1 MTGARCDQLW
11 FTIAELTAAR
21 IPSLSARQLKRL
33 APQWRASQPD
43 KVRKRAGRGG
53 GFEFHISLLPA
64 AAQARMSRRPDPADA
79 TAPARK
85 SANDDRSR
93 ALWARYE
100 SLSKKQKDECA
111 RRLKALKRVEALS
124 QAGLT
129 DSAAVAVAAGE
140 EKIAAGTVWRWL
152 AMVKSER
159 RGDWLAAL
167 APAYRATKTFSPCDE
182 RAWNALLTDYLRSE
196 KPGFSACYRRM
207 KKAAAKEGWSPIP
220 SERALR
226 RRLDAEAPRAARVV
240 AREGRDAAK
249 ALYPAQR
256 RSRAG
261 LHAMSAVNFDG
272 HKFDVFVRF
281 EDGRIGRPF
290 LIAIQ
295 DVYSGKI
302 LSWRYAESE
311 NRIAVRL
318 AIGDMVERFG
328 IPDAAYL
335 DNGRAFASKWI
346 TGGAANRFRFKIRD
360 EDPNGLLVSLGVDIH
375 WTTPYAGQSKPIE
388 RAFRDLCED
397 VAKHPFCAGAY
408 TGNRPDA
415 KPENYGDRAIPF
427 EEFKAFANEQIADHN
442 AREGRR
448 TETAAGRSFDHAFA
462 KSMESAIVRWASPA
476 QRRLWLLA
484 AERVTARKPSGEIHL
499 FNNRY
504 WSPALNEWT
513 GKKVTVRFDPDN
525 LAAPA
530 LVYGPDDALIAEAQ
544 CIDDAGFASAEDA
557 KSHAKARSDY
567 LKSVKRTD
575 ALRDRMRVDDLA
587 DLYTDKKPGGP
598 RETPTPQKPAVQR
611 LAVGWHGPAGE
622 AGGDDMDQAE
632 FEAAFGRGLRL
643 VSEE

>member
-1 MTGARCDQLW
+1 MTEARCDQLW

-21 IPSLSARQLKRL
+21 IPSLSGRQLKRL
-33 APQWRASQPD
+33 GPQWRASQPD
-43 KVRKRAGRGG
+43 KVRRRAGRGG
-53 GFEFHISLLPA
+53 GYEFHISLLPA
-64 AAQARMSRRPDPADA
+64 AAQARMSRQTKA
-79 TAPARK
+79 TGPAPAKPK
-85 SANDDRSR
+85 SANDERSR
-93 ALWARYE
+93 TLWARYE
-100 SLSKKQKDECA
+100 GLSKKQKDECA
-111 RRLKALKRVEALS
+111 RRMDALKRIEALS

-140 EKIAAGTVWRWL
+140 TKIAAGTLWRWL
-152 AMVKSER
+152 RMVKGER
-159 RGDWLAAL
+159 RADWLAAL
-167 APAYRATKTFSPCDE
+167 APAYRSTKTFNKCDE
-182 RAWNALLTDYLRSE
+182 RAWNALLTDYLRPE

-207 KKAAAKEGWSPIP
+207 KKAAVKEGWTPIP

-226 RRLDAEAPRAARVV
+226 RRMEAEAPRAARVV
-240 AREGRDAAK
+240 ARDGRDAAK

-261 LHAMSAVNFDG
+261 LSAMSAVNFDG

-281 EDGRIGRPF
+281 ADGRIGRPF

-311 NRIAVRL
+311 NKIAVRL
-318 AIGDMVERFG
+318 AIGDMVERYG

-346 TGGAANRFRFKIRD
+346 TGAAPNRFRFKVRD
-360 EDPNGLLVSLGVDIH
+360 EDPNGLLVSLGVEIH

-408 TGNRPDA
+408 TGNKPDA
-415 KPENYGDRAIPF
+415 KPENYGKRAIPI
-427 EEFKAFANEQIADHN
+427 EEFKAFADQQIAEHN

-448 TETAAGRSFDHAFA
+448 TETAGGRSFDIAFA
-462 KSMESAIVRWASPA
+462 TSMESAIVRWAAPA
-476 QRRLWLLA
+476 QRHLWLLA

-504 WSPALNEWT
+504 WTPELNQWT
-513 GKKVTVRFDPDN
+513 GQKVTVRFDPDN
-525 LAAPA
+525 LAAPL
-530 LVYGPDDALIAEAQ
+530 LVYGPDDALIAEAE
-544 CIDDAGFASAEDA
+544 CIDDAGFASADDA
-557 KSHAKARSDY
+557 KTHAKARRDY
-567 LKSVKRTD
+567 MKSIAQTE
-575 ALRDRMRVDDLA
+575 ALRDRMRIEDLA
-587 DLYTDKKPGGP
+587 GLYADKKQTRRPEKSEAP
-598 RETPTPQKPAVQR
+598 EPAVKR
-611 LAVGWHGPAGE
+611 LAVGWHGPTDKRSEDA
-622 AGGDDMDQAE
+622 MDQEE

-643 VSEE
+643 VSE